1 MQYSPIKIEKSF
13 ILIYEINEERST
25 AFILIH
31 LKINPQ
37 SISILYL
44 LKDYRPIYKRTQSA
58 ILFVNKL

>member
-1 MQYSPIKIEKSF
+1 
-13 ILIYEINEERST
+13 LIYEINEERST